1 MHFFLAPS
9 CRYLLFFLLASLLS
23 CGPEL
28 VEQAA
33 ETGTEPVPI
42 ILDTDFGPDYD
53 DVGALALLH
62 ALADSGEAHILAVV
76 ASCAD
81 SLVAP
86 SIDVVNTWFGHP
98 DLAVGAPRGEAV
110 NIPARQD
117 WPDTLLARFPH
128 DLASNAEADAA
139 VELYR
144 RTLAAAADS
153 SVTIVTVGFLTN
165 LANLL
170 QSPPDE
176 LSPLDGRAL
185 VARKVQE
192 LVTMGG
198 RFPEGKE
205 FNLDRDPASTRYVV
219 DHWPTSIL
227 FSGFEIGWEIIT
239 GKGLVAQRPADNPVR
254 EVYRI
259 CMNFTEEDREGRQS
273 WDQTAVLV
281 AVRGHE
287 PYFGIK
293 SGRIAVDS
301 AGYNTWEGGPGPH
314 HHLTFEMPVP
324 EVTRVIE
331 QLMMHQP

>member
-1 MHFFLAPS
+1 M
-9 CRYLLFFLLASLLS
+9 
-23 CGPEL
+23 
-28 VEQAA
+28 
-33 ETGTEPVPI
+33 PI

-62 ALADSGEAHILAVV
+62 ALADSGEARILAVV

-98 DLAVGAPRGEAV
+98 DMPVGAPRGEAV

-117 WPDTLLARFPH
+117 WPDTLVARFPH
-128 DLASNAEADAA
+128 DLKTTAEAEAA
-139 VELYR
+139 VDLYR

-165 LANLL
+165 LATLL
-170 QSPPDE
+170 QSASDKW
-176 LSPLDGRAL
+176 SPLPGRAL
-185 VARKVQE
+185 VAKKVRR

-205 FNLDRDPASTRYVV
+205 FNLDRDPAATRYVV
-219 DHWPTSIL
+219 EHWPTPIL
-227 FSGFEIGWEIIT
+227 FSGFEIGWEVLT
-239 GKGLVAQRPADNPVR
+239 GKRLVAERPADNPVR

-259 CMNFTEEDREGRQS
+259 CMNFTEEDRQGRQS

-287 PYFGIK
+287 PYFGVER
-293 SGRIAVDS
+293 GRTVVDS
-301 AGYNTWEGGPGPH
+301 TGYNTWEAGLGPH
-314 HHLTFEMPVP
+314 RHLTFRMPVP
-324 EVTRVIE
+324 ELTRQIE

>member
-1 MHFFLAPS
+1 MKFLFFPPYRYLLIFFLA
-9 CRYLLFFLLASLLS
+9 CLLS
-23 CGPEL
+23 CGSQPAEP
-28 VEQAA
+28 AA
-33 ETGTEPVPI
+33 EAGAAPVPI

-62 ALADSGEAHILAVV
+62 ALADSGEARILAVV

-98 DLAVGAPRGEAV
+98 DLPVGAPRGEAV
-110 NIPARQD
+110 NIQAPQN
-117 WPDTLLARFPH
+117 WPDTLVARFPH
-128 DLASNAEADAA
+128 DLKSNAAAEAA
-139 VELYR
+139 VDLYR
-144 RTLAAAADS
+144 RTLAEAADS

-176 LSPLDGRAL
+176 WSPLAGRAL
-185 VARKVQE
+185 VAQKVRH

-205 FNLDRDPASTRYVV
+205 FNLDRDPAATRYVV
-219 DHWPTSIL
+219 EHWPTPIL
-227 FSGFEIGWEIIT
+227 FSGFEIGWEVIT
-239 GKGLVAQRPADNPVR
+239 GKRLVAERPADNPVR

-259 CMNFTEEDREGRQS
+259 CMNYAEEDRAGRQS

-287 PYFGIK
+287 PYFGVER
-293 SGRIAVDS
+293 GRIVVDS
-301 AGYNTWEGGPGPH
+301 TGYNTWEAGPGPH
-314 HHLTFEMPVP
+314 RHLTFRMPVP
-324 EVTRVIE
+324 ELTREIE